1 MNKPATRA
9 GFNEMCADRTGLE
22 PATSAVTGRHSN
34 QLNYRSN
41 YPMHECLIKNQL
53 SFIFRDGKDRGFAYF
68 VKKVFHLF
76 SRKEQYW
83 LPHNNHSLYLP
94 LLN

>member
-1 MNKPATRA
+1 MIVDLQKNSTKTKNPLKLERIL
-9 GFNEMCADRTGLE
+9 ADRTGLE

-41 YPMHECLIKNQL
+41 YPIHECLIKNQL
-53 SFIFRDGKDRGFAYF
+53 SFIFRDGKDRGFEYF

-76 SRKEQYW
+76 SGKEQYK
-83 LPHNNHSLYLP
+83 LTP
-94 LLN
+94 

>member
-1 MNKPATRA
+1 MLKPATRA
-9 GFNEMCADRTGLE
+9 GFNETCADRTGLE

-41 YPMHECLIKNQL
+41 YPMHECLIRNQL

-68 VKKVFHLF
+68 VKNVFQLF
-76 SRKEQYW
+76 QEYNKQINPKPTIVYIC
-83 LPHNNHSLYLP
+83 PT
-94 LLN
+94 